1 MNNTTQEGIDAY
13 KAGDK
18 GKARSLFEQA
28 IQQNEQDTQAWLGLA
43 AIAHTPAK
51 RLEATMRVLQ
61 LDDGNASA
69 MKRLARMISR
79 GEVVVQLKEETAPI
93 TTMAEED
100 QIIFQVHPSMI
111 LMAMRVIAIFGVL
124 ILLIILAF
132 ASGGGLLGGLFL
144 FFAVGLF
151 IIIIPV
157 IFFAFFTY
165 RAIEYTLTAKHLVV
179 SSGIFNRSR
188 KTIPIQRIQDVVFE
202 ESLLERMFGLGHV
215 TVKSA
220 GEFSSIKLRELAD
233 SHERAE
239 QILQLIDRSR

>member
-1 MNNTTQEGIDAY
+1 MNNITQEGIDAY

-18 GKARSLFEQA
+18 DKARSLFEQA

-43 AIAHTPAK
+43 SLARTPAK

-61 LDDGNASA
+61 LDNGNAPA

-79 GEVVVQLKEETAPI
+79 DEVVVQLNGETAP
-93 TTMAEED
+93 TPTMEKQD

-132 ASGGGLLGGLFL
+132 ASGGGLLSGLFL

-157 IFFAFFTY
+157 AVFAFFTY
-165 RAIEYTLTAKHLVV
+165 RAIEYTLTTKHLIV
-179 SSGIFNRSR
+179 SSGIFNRSH
-188 KTIPIQRIQDVVFE
+188 KTIPVQRIQDVVFR

-220 GEFSSIKLRELAD
+220 GEFSSIKLRELSD

-239 QILQLIDRSR
+239 QILQLIDRTR

>member
-18 GKARSLFEQA
+18 DKARALFEQA
-28 IQQNEQDTQAWLGLA
+28 IQQNEQDMQAWLGLA
-43 AIAHTPAK
+43 AIARTPAK
-51 RLEATMRVLQ
+51 RLEATMHVLQ
-61 LDDGNASA
+61 LDAGNASA

-79 GEVVVQLKEETAPI
+79 DEVVVQLKGEPVPD

-100 QIIFQVHPSMI
+100 QIIFQVHPSMS
-111 LMAMRVIAIFGVL
+111 LMVMRVIIVFGVV
-124 ILLIILAF
+124 ILLALLSLTSDGFLSGFILF
-132 ASGGGLLGGLFL
+132 CST
-144 FFAVGLF
+144 GLF
-151 IIIIPV
+151 IMALFIAI
-157 IFFAFFTY
+157 FAFFTY
-165 RAIEYTLTAKHLVV
+165 RAIEYTLTEKHLIV

-188 KTIPIQRIQDVVFE
+188 KTIPVQRIQDVVFR
-202 ESLLERMFGLGHV
+202 ESLWERMFGLGHV

-220 GEFSSIKLRELAD
+220 GEFSSIKLRELTH